1 MSIDE
6 RKRSLASLHYALIYH
21 LRAVIF
27 LMGIFL
33 AFLLVARTNVS
44 LINCCVSLR
53 TVVNRKLLR
62 ESEFR
67 LFFDRGT

>member
-21 LRAVIF
+21 LRAVF
-27 LMGIFL
+27 CMGIFL